1 MTTDVGSTLVTSP
14 EATGTTPPKPKG
26 RWRRLLMT
34 ALWVTLAMT
43 SMVLGVVVLVNSG
56 LDIFK
61 VQSVV
66 SQLRWVGVALQVL
79 IVALIGLRWR
89 ALVHWGQRR
98 NVVQALELNRAMAFR
113 PKVLAFLCAYLV
125 LIPIGPQT
133 LFKLLAL
140 V

>member
-1 MTTDVGSTLVTSP
+1 MTADVGSTLVTSP
-14 EATGTTPPKPKG
+14 VATGTTSPKPNG
-26 RWRRLLMT
+26 RWRRLLVT
-34 ALWVTLAMT
+34 ALWVTLAMA

-66 SQLRWVGVALQVL
+66 SKLRWVGVALQVL

-89 ALVHWGQRR
+89 ALVRWGQQR
-98 NVVQALELNRAMAFR
+98 NMVQPHEVERAMAFR
-113 PKVLAFLCAYLV
+113 PKAMAFLCAYLV

-133 LFKLLAL
+133 LFRFLSLI
-140 V
+140 

>member
-1 MTTDVGSTLVTSP
+1 MTADVGSTLVTSP
-14 EATGTTPPKPKG
+14 EATGTTSPKPKG

-43 SMVLGVVVLVNSG
+43 SMVLGVVILVNSG

-66 SQLRWVGVALQVL
+66 SKLRWVGVALQVL
-79 IVALIGLRWR
+79 IVALIGLRWS

-98 NVVQALELNRAMAFR
+98 NVVQAHEVERAMAFR
-113 PKVLAFLCAYLV
+113 PKALAFLCAYLV

>member
-1 MTTDVGSTLVTSP
+1 MTADVGSTLATSP
-14 EATGTTPPKPKG
+14 ASTGTTSPKPKG

-34 ALWVTLAMT
+34 ALWVTLAMA

-66 SQLRWVGVALQVL
+66 SKMRWVGVALQVL

-89 ALVHWGQRR
+89 ALVRWGQRR
-98 NVVQALELNRAMAFR
+98 NMVQPHEVERAMAFR
-113 PKVLAFLCAYLV
+113 PKALAFLCAYLV

-133 LFKLLAL
+133 LFRLLSL
-140 V
+140 I

>member
-1 MTTDVGSTLVTSP
+1 MTVDVGSTLVTSSV
-14 EATGTTPPKPKG
+14 ATGTTSPKPKR

-34 ALWVTLAMT
+34 ALWVTLALA

-66 SQLRWVGVALQVL
+66 SKLRWVGVALQVL

-89 ALVHWGQRR
+89 ALVRWGQRR
-98 NVVQALELNRAMAFR
+98 NMVQPHEVERAMAFR
-113 PKVLAFLCAYLV
+113 PKAMAFLCAYLV

-133 LFKLLAL
+133 LFRLLAL
-140 V
+140 I

>member
-1 MTTDVGSTLVTSP
+1 MTVDVGSTLVTSP
-14 EATGTTPPKPKG
+14 EATGTTPPKPNG
-26 RWRRLLMT
+26 RWRRLLVT
-34 ALWVTLAMT
+34 ALWVTLAMA

-66 SQLRWVGVALQVL
+66 SKLRWVGVALQVL

-89 ALVHWGQRR
+89 ALVRWGQRR
-98 NVVQALELNRAMAFR
+98 NMVQLPEVERAMAFR
-113 PKVLAFLCAYLV
+113 PKAMAFLCAYLV

-133 LFKLLAL
+133 LFRFLSLI
-140 V
+140 

>member
-1 MTTDVGSTLVTSP
+1 MTTDVGSTMATNLA
-14 EATGTTPPKPKG
+14 ATGTTSQMPKG
-26 RWRRLLMT
+26 RWRRLLTT
-34 ALWVTLAMT
+34 ALWVTLALS

-89 ALVHWGQRR
+89 ALVRWGQRR
-98 NVVQALELNRAMAFR
+98 NMVQPHEVERAMAFR
-113 PKVLAFLCAYLV
+113 PKAMAFLCAYLV
-125 LIPIGPQT
+125 LIPIGSQT
-133 LFKLLAL
+133 LFRLLGL
-140 V
+140 I

>member
-1 MTTDVGSTLVTSP
+1 MTVDVGSTLVTSP

-26 RWRRLLMT
+26 RWRRILMT
-34 ALWVTLAMT
+34 ALWVTLAIA

-66 SQLRWVGVALQVL
+66 SQLRWVGVALQML

-89 ALVHWGQRR
+89 ALVRWGQRR
-98 NVVQALELNRAMAFR
+98 NMVQLPEVERAMAFR
-113 PKVLAFLCAYLV
+113 PKAMAFLCAYLV

-133 LFKLLAL
+133 LFKLLGL
-140 V
+140 I

>member
-1 MTTDVGSTLVTSP
+1 MNTNVGSTMATSSA
-14 EATGTTPPKPKG
+14 ATGTTLQKPKG

-34 ALWVTLAMT
+34 ALWVTIAMA

-66 SQLRWVGVALQVL
+66 FKLRWVGVALQVL
-79 IVALIGLRWR
+79 IVVLIGLRWH
-89 ALVHWGQRR
+89 ALVRWGQRH
-98 NVVQALELNRAMAFR
+98 NMVQLHEVERAMAFR
-113 PKVLAFLCAYLV
+113 PKAMAFLCAYLV

-133 LFKLLAL
+133 LFRFLSLI
-140 V
+140 

>member
-1 MTTDVGSTLVTSP
+1 MTTDVGSTMVTSP

-34 ALWVTLAMT
+34 ALWVTLAMA

-66 SQLRWVGVALQVL
+66 STLRWVGVALQVL

-89 ALVHWGQRR
+89 ALVRWGQRR
-98 NVVQALELNRAMAFR
+98 NMVQLPEVERAMAFR
-113 PKVLAFLCAYLV
+113 PKAMAFLCAYLV

-133 LFKLLAL
+133 LFRLLSL
-140 V
+140 I